1 MPFKNRR
8 HPKRSDALQRMP
20 SLVRV
25 NPLLPLVDPQRARLV
40 FARCGSPI
48 VAAIV
53 DSKAAV
59 YQGTTRQTCGRFSQ
73 YVRYAS

>member
-1 MPFKNRR
+1 MPFRNRR
-8 HPKRSDALQRMP
+8 HPKRSDALQGMP
-20 SLVRV
+20 LLERV
-25 NPLLPLVDPQRARLV
+25 NPLLPLVVPQRVHRV
-40 FARCGSPI
+40 FVRYESPI